1 MRLALAFAFG
11 AGLVSPFNPCG
22 FGLLPAYLSS
32 QLDVDGNSARS
43 TLLARSWRGLL
54 AGASV
59 SAGFAGVLVSAA
71 LLVAL
76 GLRPLLRLLPYV
88 AAAVGVALILAGAA
102 ILLGRALRLG
112 PLARLSALAPQ
123 ASRPPSSLVGFG
135 AGYAAA
141 SVACTLAI
149 VLAVVGQAL
158 ATGSTLGIFAV
169 VATYGLGAATML
181 TALTLSTALLGTVMA
196 TALRRVLPF
205 VQPLSGAL
213 LVLSGLYLVATNV
226 PGLRDAAPIAAVQQW
241 LMSTSAD
248 AAGLISGVD
257 AWFVPVGVALAVL
270 AGVLL
275 VLRRRSAFRGGSPA
289 SDATDAADRAED
301 CCTPTSERVTTAS
314 TTSSRR

>member
-32 QLDVDGNSARS
+32 QLDVDPGSPRGS
-43 TLLARSWRGLL
+43 LVTRSWRGLV

-76 GLRPLLRLLPYV
+76 GLRSVLQLLPYV
-88 AAAVGVALILAGAA
+88 AVLVGVALVLAGAG

-149 VLAVVGQAL
+149 VLAVVAQAL
-158 ATGSTLGIFAV
+158 ATGSLLGIFAV
-169 VATYGLGAATML
+169 VAAYGLGAATML
-181 TALTLSTALLGTVMA
+181 TALTLSTALVGTVMG

-205 VQPLSGAL
+205 IQPLSGVL
-213 LVLSGLYLVATNV
+213 LVLAGVYLVVTNI
-226 PGLRDAAPIAAVQQW
+226 PGLRDAAPVAAVQQW
-241 LMSTSAD
+241 LSATSAD
-248 AAGLISGVD
+248 AAALVSGAD
-257 AWFVPVGVALAVL
+257 GWFVPVGVALVVL
-270 AGVLL
+270 AAVLL
-275 VLRRRSAFRGGSPA
+275 VLRRRAAGYASRASGNPGPSDSPG
-289 SDATDAADRAED
+289 DCGPPLAEE
-301 CCTPTSERVTTAS
+301 PVTTS
-314 TTSSRR
+314 TATSGR

>member
-32 QLDVDGNSARS
+32 QLDVDADLPRGSYI
-43 TLLARSWRGLL
+43 TRSWRGLV

-76 GLRPLLRLLPYV
+76 GLRPVLRLMPYV
-88 AAAVGVALILAGAA
+88 AVAVGVALVLAGAG

-141 SVACTLAI
+141 SVVCTLAI
-149 VLAVVGQAL
+149 VLAVIAQAL
-158 ATGSTLGIFAV
+158 ATGTVVGLVAV
-169 VATYGLGAATML
+169 VTVYGLGAATVL
-181 TALTLSTALLGTVMA
+181 TALTLSTALVGTVMA

-213 LVLSGLYLVATNV
+213 LVLSGLYLVTTNV
-226 PGLRDAAPIAAVQQW
+226 PGLRDAGPVAAVKRW
-241 LMSTSAD
+241 LSAASAD
-248 AAGLISGVD
+248 AAASISRLD
-257 AWFVPVGVALAVL
+257 TWFVPIGVAIVVLAV
-270 AGVLL
+270 VLL
-275 VLRRRSAFRGGSPA
+275 VLRRRAARRGSVTIAVPHGHDTP
-289 SDATDAADRAED
+289 D
-301 CCTPTSERVTTAS
+301 CCARPVNQPATRSS
-314 TTSSRR
+314 TTSLT